1 MMRRILLGIAMAG
14 VVTACATAPA
24 TRSAAPDPAKAV
36 PIAERPAKQDAL
48 AAGRAAF
55 HSGDLAR
62 AEELLRSA
70 AQAAPGDVA
79 PLLALADV
87 HVAQRRFPDAVA
99 DLDRAAALGENAAV
113 LAARGRALGL
123 VRRFDDASRDLERA
137 AELEASRSETWATL
151 AAVQVNRGDQVEADR
166 AFAALVQL
174 GDPAAA
180 QDRAW
185 TQLLAMLPD
194 QVAPQET
201 LDRCSRGVVAG
212 LAGEWIEAERELR
225 SGLRYAP
232 GHAWCGAQWAESLA
246 RTGEL
251 ARAEQSFRMAI
262 SAFPAD
268 QAPLRGD
275 AEGRLAALLVSTR
288 RNAAEA
294 VSLARSA
301 LAARG
306 DRAAL
311 LFVLGRACELARDAA
326 CSADAYRRLV
336 ALPHVPEAMRANAT
350 ERLGPAPS
358 SASR

>member
-1 MMRRILLGIAMAG
+1 MEVEHDAQDPAGHRDGRRRHRVRHRAG
-14 VVTACATAPA
+14 DEACRA
-24 TRSAAPDPAKAV
+24 DPAKAI

-99 DLDRAAALGENAAV
+99 DLDRAAVLGENAAV

-137 AELEASRSETWATL
+137 AEAEASRSETWATL

-180 QDRAW
+180 QDWAW

-201 LDRCSRGVVAG
+201 LDSV
-212 LAGEWIEAERELR
+212 
-225 SGLRYAP
+225 
-232 GHAWCGAQWAESLA
+232 LA
-246 RTGEL
+246 RG
-251 ARAEQSFRMAI
+251 
-262 SAFPAD
+262 
-268 QAPLRGD
+268 RGG
-275 AEGRLAALLVSTR
+275 AGRRV
-288 RNAAEA
+288 
-294 VSLARSA
+294 
-301 LAARG
+301 
-306 DRAAL
+306 D
-311 LFVLGRACELARDAA
+311 
-326 CSADAYRRLV
+326 
-336 ALPHVPEAMRANAT
+336 
-350 ERLGPAPS
+350 
-358 SASR
+358 